1 MTWTTSHIIR
11 RRVIAAVLAQ
21 FCGFLCP
28 QPGLAATSNTSPLP
42 LVPNELPEASDDGI
56 VYLKSADGQ
65 PRATTLD
72 PVLQRHLTNFLID
85 NQSPIAALVIA
96 EVRTGNILAMV
107 QGRKPEDWGG
117 HTHTALHS
125 AFPAASVFKTVVTT
139 AAFEVADFDSQAPFG
154 LNGGCSHV
162 RETGDWLKERNPS
175 DVSRM
180 TLRMA
185 FGKSCNGFFAKIGV
199 NHLGLGIITEFA
211 RRYGWDGAIPADFH
225 VDKSPFLPP
234 APQNSSTHT
243 VGSFAAGFGKV
254 GLSAAHAAY
263 VMLTIA
269 NHGATTPLRLFRD
282 SPTLPPLSQRPR
294 IYGEETA
301 ERLRDIL
308 DSSVKGGTA
317 AFAFKRGKYRKLH
330 DIVGGKTGTLTGSSP
345 KGLTT
350 WFAGLAPTSA
360 PEVVVAS
367 VVLLENRWRIKGPNL
382 AAEGLAAYFDQHSDR
397 KAMSTA
403 RLVPVARGKSRTI
416 VK

>member
-1 MTWTTSHIIR
+1 M
-11 RRVIAAVLAQ
+11 
-21 FCGFLCP
+21 
-28 QPGLAATSNTSPLP
+28 
-42 LVPNELPEASDDGI
+42 
-56 VYLKSADGQ
+56 
-65 PRATTLD
+65 
-72 PVLQRHLTNFLID
+72 
-85 NQSPIAALVIA
+85 
-96 EVRTGNILAMV
+96 
-107 QGRKPEDWGG
+107 
-117 HTHTALHS
+117 
-125 AFPAASVFKTVVTT
+125 
-139 AAFEVADFDSQAPFG
+139 
-154 LNGGCSHV
+154 
-162 RETGDWLKERNPS
+162 
-175 DVSRM
+175 
-180 TLRMA
+180 
-185 FGKSCNGFFAKIGV
+185 
-199 NHLGLGIITEFA
+199 
-211 RRYGWDGAIPADFH
+211 
-225 VDKSPFLPP
+225 
-234 APQNSSTHT
+234 
-243 VGSFAAGFGKV
+243 
-254 GLSAAHAAY
+254 
-263 VMLTIA
+263 
-269 NHGATTPLRLFRD
+269 LFR
-282 SPTLPPLSQRPR
+282 SPPLSQRPR